1 MKTGLAV
8 SQMRRPHPVPCILL
22 VNADPFALGRIET
35 LLFNQ
40 GYGVV
45 AVSSFD
51 VGSELLRTLAPDL
64 LIADVRLDAFNGLH
78 LAAKSHF
85 NQPGRPVI
93 VTHVLHDPVLERYA
107 HALGAAFVVNP
118 LENPGFPRQV
128 RSAFEEAHLP
138 QRV

>member
-8 SQMRRPHPVPCILL
+8 SQMIRPHPVPCILL
-22 VNADPFALGRIET
+22 VNADPFALSRIET

-45 AVSSFD
+45 AVTSFE
-51 VGSELLRTLAPDL
+51 VGSELLRTLAPDM
-64 LIADVRLDAFNGLH
+64 LIADVRLEAYNGLH
-78 LAAKSHF
+78 LAARSHF
-85 NQPGRPVI
+85 ALAARPII

-107 HALGAAFVVNP
+107 HALGASFIVNP
-118 LENPGFPRQV
+118 LENPDFPRQV

-138 QRV
+138 LRV